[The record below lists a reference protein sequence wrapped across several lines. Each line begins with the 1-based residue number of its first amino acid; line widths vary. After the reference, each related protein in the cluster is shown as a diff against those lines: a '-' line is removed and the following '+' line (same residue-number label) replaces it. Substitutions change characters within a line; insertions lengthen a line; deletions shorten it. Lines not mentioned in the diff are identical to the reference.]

1 MVESVAQ
8 MQTGSERTPAQTF
21 TPGPILLLG
30 APGAGKS
37 TQAQLLMEKWSVPQI
52 STGDL
57 LRDMRRNP
65 GKNTTSVGQQI
76 LQMMD
81 AGHLIPDEL
90 MQRIILDRLR
100 QPDTKRGYILDGF
113 PRTLSQ
119 AEWLDEQLG
128 GEIKTLP
135 VIAVSIQVS
144 YTGLLRRIV
153 GRRYCPACSRI
164 FNIYSHLPEHEIV
177 CDMDGTALTQR
188 PDDTEEVLSER
199 MRTYEEM
206 TTPVVAHYHA
216 TARFAEVDGDLPVE
230 ETTRAIVDA
239 IVRLRS

>member
-1 MVESVAQ
+1 MVEPVAQ
-8 MQTGSERTPAQTF
+8 AQTGPEKTLTQTF

-37 TQAQLLMEKWSVPQI
+37 TQAKLLMEKWSVPQI

-57 LRDMRRNP
+57 LRDMRKNP

-90 MQRIILDRLR
+90 MQGIILNRLR
-100 QPDTKRGYILDGF
+100 QPDTKGGYVLDGF

-144 YTGLLRRIV
+144 YTGLLRRII
-153 GRRYCPACSRI
+153 GRRYCPTCARI
-164 FNIYSHLPEHEIV
+164 FNLYSHLSGHEIV
-177 CDMDGTALTQR
+177 CDVDGSVLAQR
-188 PDDTEEVLSER
+188 LDDTEEIFSER

-216 TARFAEVDGDLPVE
+216 TARFAEVNGDLPVE
-230 ETTRAIVDA
+230 ETTRAIMDA
-239 IVRLRS
+239 IVCLRS

>member
-8 MQTGSERTPAQTF
+8 MQAGSERTPTQTF

-57 LRDMRRNP
+57 LRDMRKNP

-90 MQRIILDRLR
+90 MQGIILDRLR
-100 QPDTKRGYILDGF
+100 QPDTKRG
-113 PRTLSQ
+113 
-119 AEWLDEQLG
+119 
-128 GEIKTLP
+128 
-135 VIAVSIQVS
+135 
-144 YTGLLRRIV
+144 
-153 GRRYCPACSRI
+153 
-164 FNIYSHLPEHEIV
+164 
-177 CDMDGTALTQR
+177 
-188 PDDTEEVLSER
+188 
-199 MRTYEEM
+199 
-206 TTPVVAHYHA
+206 
-216 TARFAEVDGDLPVE
+216 
-230 ETTRAIVDA
+230 
-239 IVRLRS
+239 